1 VDLAVQ
7 RHQLDL
13 ECLVHLVDPADL
25 EVQLLNHL
33 VVLVDLADR

>member
-1 VDLAVQ
+1 MDLVDQ

-13 ECLVHLVDPADL
+13 ECLVRLVDPADL
-25 EVQLLNHL
+25 EDQLLNHL